1 MLQNNIF
8 AATQTVM
15 LTNQPSEGKKPFRRK
30 SSNSK
35 EGQSKDRKR
44 SCDHSQKA
52 YQSGTPQEPYQG
64 LDQGT
69 EFEQAIDRITA
80 GTVAPLE
87 PRPTI
92 NIYWAARLITNI
104 SRSANKRSS

>member
-1 MLQNNIF
+1 MLENNIF
-8 AATQTVM
+8 AATQTIM
-15 LTNQPSEGKKPFRRK
+15 LTNKPAEGKKPFGRK
-30 SSNSK
+30 SSDSK

-44 SCDHSQKA
+44 SCDPSQKA
-52 YQSGTPQEPYQG
+52 YQSGTPQEPCQG

-69 EFEQAIDRITA
+69 EFGQATDRITA
-80 GTVAPLE
+80 GTAAPLE

-104 SRSANKRSS
+104 S